1 MKLHL
6 KESDE
11 DLTLNDFMAGL
22 EDIPSEDIDHWETD
36 LYLRKTP
43 KTTEL
48 IKTKLPKDFK
58 VNTFIDD
65 IDKVP
70 WYEIPFAFPKQRNR
84 KGNVSES
91 ILTPKTLS
99 ITLSGVGTVDVPTI
113 TKWPTGKKVWNI
125 GNHNPY
131 ISDGYVLVCNT
142 RDFTIIPESLEFVYV
157 GPENARALHKQAG
170 KRTVND
176 KNYTKFLVADIDL
189 EETCLMEDSDNVETW
204 DVTFWDAVD
213 QESYDVRTVRM
224 TQRDVK
230 DYVAELNAKLSD
242 YDIVH
247 GNFYDYVLA

>member
-11 DLTLNDFMAGL
+11 NLTINDFMMEL
-22 EDIPSEDIDHWETD
+22 DNIPTEDIDHWETD

-58 VNTFIDD
+58 VTTFIDD

-84 KGNVSES
+84 RGTVKES
-91 ILTPKTLS
+91 SSTPKTLS
-99 ITLSGVGTVDVPTI
+99 ITLSSIGAVDVPTT
-113 TKWPTGKKVWNI
+113 TKWPIGKKVWNI
-125 GNHNPY
+125 GHHNPY
-131 ISDGYVLVCNT
+131 IKDGYVIVCNT
-142 RDFTIIPESLEFVYV
+142 RDFTIVPESLEFVYV
-157 GPENARALHKQAG
+157 GPENAQALHKQAG
-170 KRTVND
+170 KGTVND
-176 KNYTKFLVADIDL
+176 KNYTKFLVTDIDL
-189 EETCLMEDSDNVETW
+189 DETILNEDEEIETW
-204 DVTFWDAVD
+204 DVSFWDAVD
-213 QESYDVRTVRM
+213 QESYDMRTVRM
-224 TQRDVK
+224 TQEDVK
-230 DYVAELNAKLSD
+230 EYVAELNAKLSD

>member
-6 KESDE
+6 KESDKN
-11 DLTLNDFMAGL
+11 LTINDFMMEL
-22 EDIPSEDIDHWETD
+22 DNIPAEDIDHWETD

-58 VNTFIDD
+58 VTTFIDD

-84 KGNVSES
+84 RGAVKES
-91 ILTPKTLS
+91 NSTPKTLS
-99 ITLSGVGTVDVPTI
+99 ITLSGGRTVDVPTT

-131 ISDGYVLVCNT
+131 INEGYVLVCNT

-189 EETCLMEDSDNVETW
+189 DETCLMEDSNDVETW
-204 DVTFWDAVD
+204 DVYYWDRED
-213 QESYDVRTVRM
+213 EESYNLRQVHM
-224 TQRDVK
+224 TNNEVK
-230 DYVAELNAKLSD
+230 EYVDNLNDTMSD
-242 YDIVH
+242 YDKER
-247 GNFYDYVLA
+247 GKWYYEMA

>member
-11 DLTLNDFMAGL
+11 NLTINDFMMEL
-22 EDIPSEDIDHWETD
+22 DNIPAEDIDHWETD

-84 KGNVSES
+84 RGTVKES
-91 ILTPKTLS
+91 SSTPKTLS
-99 ITLSGVGTVDVPTI
+99 ITLSSIGAVDVPTT

-125 GNHNPY
+125 GHHNPY
-131 ISDGYVLVCNT
+131 IKDGYVIVCNT
-142 RDFTIIPESLEFVYV
+142 RDFTIVPESLEFVYV
-157 GPENARALHKQAG
+157 GPENAQALHKQAG
-170 KRTVND
+170 KGTVND
-176 KNYTKFLVADIDL
+176 KNYTKFLVTDIDL
-189 EETCLMEDSDNVETW
+189 DETILNEDEEIETW
-204 DVTFWDAVD
+204 DVSFWDAVD
-213 QESYDVRTVRM
+213 QESYDMRTVRM
-224 TQRDVK
+224 TQEDVK
-230 DYVAELNAKLSD
+230 EYVAELNAKLSD

>member
-11 DLTLNDFMAGL
+11 NLTINDFMMEL
-22 EDIPSEDIDHWETD
+22 DNIPAEDIDHWETD

-84 KGNVSES
+84 KGTVKES
-91 ILTPKTLS
+91 SSTPKTLS
-99 ITLSGVGTVDVPTI
+99 ITLSGGRTVDVPTT

-125 GNHNPY
+125 GHHNPY
-131 ISDGYVLVCNT
+131 IKDGYVIVCNT
-142 RDFTIIPESLEFVYV
+142 RDFTIVPESLEFVYV
-157 GPENARALHKQAG
+157 GPENAQALHKQAG
-170 KRTVND
+170 KGTVND

-189 EETCLMEDSDNVETW
+189 DETILNEDEEIETW
-204 DVTFWDAVD
+204 DVSFWDAVD
-213 QESYDVRTVRM
+213 QESYDMRTVRM
-224 TQRDVK
+224 TQEDVK
-230 DYVAELNAKLSD
+230 DYVAGLNTKRSD
-242 YDIVH
+242 YDKEN
-247 GNFYDYVLA
+247 GSFYDYVLA

>member
-11 DLTLNDFMAGL
+11 NLTINDFMMEL
-22 EDIPSEDIDHWETD
+22 DNIPAEDIDHWETD

-58 VNTFIDD
+58 VTTFIDD

-84 KGNVSES
+84 RGTVKES
-91 ILTPKTLS
+91 SSTPKTLS
-99 ITLSGVGTVDVPTI
+99 ITLSSIGAVDVPTT

-125 GNHNPY
+125 GHHNPY
-131 ISDGYVLVCNT
+131 IKDGYVIVCNT

-157 GPENARALHKQAG
+157 GPENAQALHKQAG
-170 KRTVND
+170 KGTVSD
-176 KNYTKFLVADIDL
+176 KNYIKFLVTDIDL
-189 EETCLMEDSDNVETW
+189 DETCLMEDSDDVETW
-204 DVTFWDAVD
+204 DVSFWDAVD
-213 QESYDVRTVRM
+213 QESYDMRTVRM
-224 TQRDVK
+224 TQEDVK
-230 DYVAELNAKLSD
+230 EYVAELNAKLSD
-242 YDIVH
+242 YDKEN
-247 GNFYDYVLA
+247 GSFYDYVLA